1 MYLNRIGS
9 YDMLSDFLR
18 MIKGFVLFIGP
29 SAAGKTSILRRLVT
43 GKFEEQEPT
52 FGFWEENIS
61 KIRIIEI
68 GGQAS
73 LREYWQVALE
83 QQPIR
88 IFFVIDVTIESDYSD
103 YKNFLTEN
111 SEKYSHLT
119 DITTLIVNKIDLHN
133 SFVEFEENGYIIKC
147 SAKTGEGMLD
157 ILEMISSLEI
167 NIDSSTPTQVEQKSD
182 MKKGTTKKIRDEQKA
197 ESLLKEFQ
205 GKF

>member
-1 MYLNRIGS
+1 
-9 YDMLSDFLR
+9 MLSDFLR

-43 GKFEEQEPT
+43 GKFEDQEPT

-61 KIRIIEI
+61 KVRVIEI

-73 LREYWQVALE
+73 LREYWNVALE

-88 IFFVIDVTIESDYSD
+88 IFFVIDVTKESDYSD
-103 YKNFLTEN
+103 YRNFLAEN

-119 DITTLIVNKIDLHN
+119 DITTLIANKVDLPIN
-133 SFVEFEENGYIIKC
+133 FVEFKENGYIVKC

-167 NIDSSTPTQVEQKSD
+167 NIDPQTVSQVEQKSE
-182 MKKGTTKKIRDEQKA
+182 MGKSTTKTVSDKQKA